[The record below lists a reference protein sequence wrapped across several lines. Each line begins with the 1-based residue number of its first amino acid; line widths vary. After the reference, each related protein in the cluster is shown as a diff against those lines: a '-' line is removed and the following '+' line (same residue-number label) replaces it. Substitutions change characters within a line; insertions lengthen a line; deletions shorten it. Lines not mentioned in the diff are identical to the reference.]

1 MRKVL
6 CSEETEYAY
15 VRSSQPQPKIGLWLE
30 ELDRSR
36 AANAARPPG
45 SAITARRWR
54 RPRSL
59 CAGRGPLVRRC
70 APGEAYQLNWSHKV
84 VRIDCTTVTV
94 KVAQVQ
100 LCHSRASPRVMIH
113 ALRAWSAPILARP
126 RYPSSP
132 LSVRSAPREYVIR
145 TSLGHVAGV
154 FNTRDTAFAFFGGAC
169 TCGIYNTM
177 RDALDAVF
185 VGRERAYNR
194 RPRPPQAHR
203 CLIGGLWPPGRCEAI
218 TRSIP

>member
-15 VRSSQPQPKIGLWLE
+15 VRSSQPQPKIGLWRE
-30 ELDRSR
+30 ELDRPR
-36 AANAARPPG
+36 AASAARPPG
-45 SAITARRWR
+45 SALRARRWR
-54 RPRSL
+54 RPKSR
-59 CAGRGPLVRRC
+59 CAGRAPLVRRC
-70 APGEAYQLNWSHKV
+70 APGEAYQFDRSHEV
-84 VRIDCTTVTV
+84 VRIDGMTVTKEAAHV
-94 KVAQVQ
+94 R

-113 ALRAWSAPILARP
+113 ALRAWSEPILARP
-126 RYPSSP
+126 RCPAGP
-132 LSVRSAPREYVIR
+132 CSVRNAPREYVIR

-169 TCGIYNTM
+169 TCGIYDTI
-177 RDALDAVF
+177 RDAVDAIF

-203 CLIGGLWPPGRCEAI
+203 CLIGGLWPPGRCAAV